1 MLMGLNPRT
10 RVHKLCSRALGE
22 TDPKKL
28 AVLLNEIDDI
38 LSESVAELRD
48 MLQEVEQVLK
58 KMGRP
63 SRIHLT

>member
-1 MLMGLNPRT
+1 MLMGPNPRT
-10 RVHKLCSRALGE
+10 RVPKLWSGALGE

-38 LSESVAELRD
+38 LSESVADLRA
-48 MLQEVEQVLK
+48 MLKEVEPVLK
-58 KMGRP
+58 KKGRS